1 MLVLVQTWSASDIQK
16 VNGCAV
22 YLSRCKTVSKNGIFR
37 YIYRYFFFVFVGEG
51 GVGLY
56 ACHDQTGDLAFDFF
70 IVEAYPI
77 KVSRTET
84 TKSMCSVYADP

>member
-1 MLVLVQTWSASDIQK
+1 MGVPYICHGARQFRRTEFFVIYT
-16 VNGCAV
+16 
-22 YLSRCKTVSKNGIFR
+22 GI
-37 YIYRYFFFVFVGEG
+37 FFFVFVGEG